1 MKVYATLALSA
12 LILGLSSCAVKK
24 TMIEAD
30 PVKTGNPMMEMYKSP
45 CFGKCPQFTLT
56 IQDDLTALYVGK
68 SHTDKIGL
76 YKRDIT
82 KEQYK
87 ELKTAFDKADFP
99 SRPDEY
105 ETYVAD
111 AQSVTLTFHLK
122 TGPKSVKG
130 VFDRPAE
137 LVELERMM
145 DKIANTGDWMK
156 VTSMPEESFPETMES
171 NKMRVQ
177 LKPEVDMTEWVK
189 SYKAYA
195 MEIDPTMVPN
205 FNYLQ
210 VKYDDAKIK
219 PQEMLVKVRNDE
231 RVQTVSFVR
240 KSTLGGAK
248 Q

>member
-1 MKVYATLALSA
+1 MKVYALLALSS
-12 LILGLSSCAVKK
+12 LVLGLSSCAAKK
-24 TMIEAD
+24 NMIEAD
-30 PVKTGNPMMEMYKSP
+30 PVKTGDPVMEMYKSP

-68 SHTDKIGL
+68 SNTDKIGL
-76 YKRDIT
+76 FKRSIT

-87 ELKTAFDKADFP
+87 ELKAAFDKADFL

-111 AQSVTLTFHLK
+111 AQSVTLTHHLK
-122 TGPKSVKG
+122 SGPKSVKG

-156 VTSMPEESFPETMES
+156 VTDMPEESFPETMEP

-177 LKPEVDMTEWVK
+177 LKPEVDMTQWVK
-189 SYKAYA
+189 SYKAYS
-195 MEIDPTMVPN
+195 MEIDPAMVPN
-205 FNYLQ
+205 FNFLQ
-210 VKYDDAKIK
+210 VKYDDSKIT
-219 PQEMLVKVRNDE
+219 PQEMLVKIRNDE

-240 KSTLGGAK
+240 KDTLGGA
-248 Q
+248 QQ